1 MNMLDNYQAI
11 LTRLAAHIEKE
22 CGLKNGAWIITLI
35 LLFIDNK
42 SWSVDKSYLAKFY
55 QAIDIVEKDE
65 ELKKLFQEVKE
76 NVSNEVSNGVSSEL
90 GNTENQIQNDG
101 KSEK

>member
-1 MNMLDNYQAI
+1 MEN
-11 LTRLAAHIEKE
+11 E
-22 CGLKNGAWIITLI
+22 CGLKNGAWVITLI

-42 SWSVDKSYLAKFY
+42 NWTVDKSYLAKLY

-76 NVSNEVSNGVSSEL
+76 NGAEVSNGVSSES
-90 GNTENQIQNDG
+90 GNQDEY
-101 KSEK
+101 KEEH

>member
-1 MNMLDNYQAI
+1 M
-11 LTRLAAHIEKE
+11 ESE
-22 CGLKNGAWIITLI
+22 CGLKNGAWVITLI

-42 SWSVDKSYLAKFY
+42 NWTVDKSYLAKLY

-76 NVSNEVSNGVSSEL
+76 NGAEVSNGVSSES
-90 GNTENQIQNDG
+90 GNQDEY
-101 KSEK
+101 KEEH

>member
-1 MNMLDNYQAI
+1 MNTTLEQYQTL
-11 LTRLAAHIEKE
+11 LTKLAARVESE

-42 SWSVDKSYLAKFY
+42 NWTVDKSYLAKLY

-76 NVSNEVSNGVSSEL
+76 NGAEISNGVSSES
-90 GNTENQIQNDG
+90 GNQDEY
-101 KSEK
+101 KEKH

>member
-1 MNMLDNYQAI
+1 M
-11 LTRLAAHIEKE
+11 ESE

-42 SWSVDKSYLAKFY
+42 NWTVDKSYLAKLY

-76 NVSNEVSNGVSSEL
+76 NGAEVSNGVSSES
-90 GNTENQIQNDG
+90 GNQNEY
-101 KSEK
+101 KEEH

>member
-1 MNMLDNYQAI
+1 MNTTLEQYQTL
-11 LTRLAAHIEKE
+11 LTKLAARVESE
-22 CGLKNGAWIITLI
+22 CGLKNGAWVITLI

-42 SWSVDKSYLAKFY
+42 SWSVDKSYLAKLY

-76 NVSNEVSNGVSSEL
+76 NGAEVSNGVSSES
-90 GNTENQIQNDG
+90 GNQDEY
-101 KSEK
+101 KEEH